1 MGRLLG
7 TVRPDAR
14 EKHAIPQS
22 TGEDARMRIEQLQL
36 IDSRGWV
43 LRQPENLRDKAQLVL
58 VFGETSVLKA
68 GKPLDEL
75 KAMYPKAQVFGCST
89 AGEICGVEVADDTLV
104 ATAIS
109 FESSRVEIASES
121 IHNIEES
128 RSVGSRLAEGL
139 RKEGLV
145 HAFVLSDG
153 LKVNGSALVDGLLKG
168 LPPKVTI
175 TGGLSG
181 DKGRFQETLVVCNG
195 EPEGNRVGVLGL
207 YGECLRVGC
216 GSSGGWDPFGP
227 ERLVTRSQGNILYE
241 LDGKSSLTLYKSYL
255 GEHAQGLPA
264 TGLLFPLSIRSAE
277 RPSRLVRT
285 VLAVNEDD
293 QSMVF
298 AGDIPEGSY
307 ARLMKANINHLIDGA
322 TEAANMSRS
331 GNGSSLPELAILIS
345 CVGRRMVL
353 KQRVEEEVETVQ
365 DILGNQSAIAGFYSY
380 GEMSPSSPGG
390 LSELHNQTMTIT
402 TLAEKR

>member
-1 MGRLLG
+1 
-7 TVRPDAR
+7 
-14 EKHAIPQS
+14 
-22 TGEDARMRIEQLQL
+22 MRIEQLQL
-36 IDSRGWV
+36 IGSRGWV

-75 KAMYPKAQVFGCST
+75 KTMYPTAQVFGCST

-121 IHNIEES
+121 IHNIKES
-128 RSVGSRLAEGL
+128 KNVGRKLAEGL

-153 LKVNGSALVDGLLKG
+153 LKVNGSALVDGLLQG
-168 LPPKVTI
+168 LPPNVAI

-181 DKGRFQETLVVCNG
+181 DKDRFQETLVVSNG
-195 EPEGNRVGVLGL
+195 IPEANRVGVLGL
-207 YGECLRVGC
+207 YGEHLRVGC
-216 GSSGGWDPFGP
+216 GSSGGWNPFGP
-227 ERLVTRSQGNILYE
+227 ERLVTKSRGNILYE

-255 GEHAQGLPA
+255 GEQAQGLPA

-322 TEAANMSRS
+322 TQAANISLS
-331 GNGSSLPELAILIS
+331 GGGSSQPELAVLIS

-365 DILGNQSAIAGFYSY
+365 DILGDQSVIAGFYSY

-402 TLAEKR
+402 TFAERP

>member
-1 MGRLLG
+1 LCAL
-7 TVRPDAR
+7 RPDAYDGQGFPY
-14 EKHAIPQS
+14 I
-22 TGEDARMRIEQLQL
+22 TGEDANVRIEQLQL
-36 IDSRGWV
+36 IGSRGWV

-75 KAMYPKAQVFGCST
+75 KTMYPTAQVFGCST

-121 IHNIEES
+121 IHNIKES
-128 RSVGSRLAEGL
+128 KNVGRKLAEGL

-153 LKVNGSALVDGLLKG
+153 LKVNGSALVDGLLQG
-168 LPPKVTI
+168 LPPNVAI

-181 DKGRFQETLVVCNG
+181 DKDRFQETLVVSNG
-195 EPEGNRVGVLGL
+195 IPEANRVGVLGL
-207 YGECLRVGC
+207 YGEHLRVGC
-216 GSSGGWDPFGP
+216 GSSGGWNPFGP
-227 ERLVTRSQGNILYE
+227 ERLVTKSRGNILYE

-255 GEHAQGLPA
+255 GEQAQGLPA

-322 TEAANMSRS
+322 TQAANISLS
-331 GNGSSLPELAILIS
+331 GGGSSQPELAVLIS

-365 DILGNQSAIAGFYSY
+365 DILGDQSVIAGFYSY

-402 TLAEKR
+402 TFAERP